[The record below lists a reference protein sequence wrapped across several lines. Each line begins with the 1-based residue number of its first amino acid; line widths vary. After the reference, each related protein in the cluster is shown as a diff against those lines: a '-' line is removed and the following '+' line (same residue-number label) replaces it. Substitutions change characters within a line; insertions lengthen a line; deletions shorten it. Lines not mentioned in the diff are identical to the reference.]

1 VNPVLAFS
9 LAVMMILANG
19 FFVAVEFSLM
29 ASRRGRIEELAES
42 GSPGARRA
50 LTAMRNLNLQLAAS
64 QLGISIVSLLLGWL
78 IEPVV
83 SQGLENL
90 FGRTALPDGASRV
103 IGLVLGLVIVA
114 FVHMVIGEMVPKSL
128 ALAAPEKVAMALA
141 PIHRIVVVM
150 VRPAVAVLYWLARIG
165 TRLVGVEPTDE
176 LAQAHTA
183 TELAVMVEESR
194 AGGELEPSEHELL
207 VSALGFL
214 SVQVDQVMAP
224 RDELVTVPHTATVAQ
239 AEQLVHRSGH
249 SRVLVLGDDPD
260 EVTGF
265 LHAKDLIGVATSQ
278 RDGFLPPGIVRVA
291 LRVGPRDR
299 LEDVLPRMRRARRH
313 VAVVVESAEQD
324 PQQRILGLVTLE
336 DILEAIVG
344 DIRDETDGGSERN
357 QVDADPRTPGERHD
371 AMGRES

>member
-1 VNPVLAFS
+1 MNPFVAFTLA
-9 LAVMMILANG
+9 LAMILANG

-29 ASRRGRIEELAES
+29 ASRRGRIEELAEN
-42 GSPGARRA
+42 GSSGARRA
-50 LTAMRNLNLQLAAS
+50 LVAMRNLNLQLAAS

-83 SQGLENL
+83 SEGLENL
-90 FGRTALPDGASRV
+90 FGRTALPEGASRV

-128 ALAAPEKVAMALA
+128 ALAAPEKVAVALT

-150 VRPAVAVLYWLARIG
+150 VRPAVGALYWLARLG

-183 TELAVMVEESR
+183 IELAVMVEESR
-194 AGGELEPSEHELL
+194 AGGELAPTEHELL
-207 VSALGFL
+207 VGALGFL
-214 SVQVDQVMAP
+214 SVQVDEVMAP
-224 RDELVTVPHTATVAQ
+224 REQLVTVPHTATVAQ
-239 AEQLVHRSGH
+239 AEELVHHSGH

-265 LHAKDLIGVATSQ
+265 LHAKDLIGVPASH

-291 LRVGPRDR
+291 LRVGPQDH

-313 VAVVVESAEQD
+313 VAVVVESAAVD

-344 DIRDETDGGSERN
+344 DIRDETDGGSDG
-357 QVDADPRTPGERHD
+357 DAGAELPRRDRGGGG
-371 AMGRES
+371 A